1 MLDTLSTLTST
12 DPVDFVEWYEKLGQ
26 ELQIYGFGFTPHNA
40 LILANGGIGCC
51 PSSLGYFTESGELL
65 MRIVPRLLANLR
77 RNEDINNLINHAET
91 QSNNAYELIFAI
103 GILLKLWD
111 ITEAVNA
118 PTMPASTNLWAF
130 AKSIRLYYT
139 LLRMRGQP
147 LSPLE
152 GVKMLLKGCVSV
164 PRFT

>member
-1 MLDTLSTLTST
+1 MTSQSYKEPSGPQLSKALSMLDSLSTLTST

-118 PTMPASTNLWAF
+118 PTMRQHRPTCGHSPRAF
-130 AKSIRLYYT
+130 GYT
-139 LLRMRGQP
+139 IH
-147 LSPLE
+147 S
-152 GVKMLLKGCVSV
+152 SV
-164 PRFT
+164 